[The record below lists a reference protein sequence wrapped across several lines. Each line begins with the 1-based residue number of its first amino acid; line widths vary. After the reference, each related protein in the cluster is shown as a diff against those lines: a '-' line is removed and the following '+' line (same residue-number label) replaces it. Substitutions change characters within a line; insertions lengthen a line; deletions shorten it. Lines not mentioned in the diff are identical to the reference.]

1 MMVPEKFEFKPG
13 VRRMPPELM
22 VKVPTE
28 EPAKKKTPTYNMT
41 MEQIQNIKKAAVD
54 EAIEAAWTLMLG
66 LPVMVLSD
74 KNGFT
79 NEELDKFVDDVMA
92 LHDSY
97 DKGYLTL
104 ADIHFALKDEAGVS
118 IIGKRKKWRKAK

>member
-1 MMVPEKFEFKPG
+1 MIPEKFEFKPG
-13 VRRMPPELM
+13 VRRMPPELT
-22 VKVPTE
+22 VAVPV
-28 EPAKKKTPTYNMT
+28 EPPKKKTPTYNFT
-41 MEQIQNIKKAAVD
+41 LEQIEAIKKNAVS
-54 EAIEAAWTLMLG
+54 EAVEAAWVLMLG

-79 NEELDKFVDDVMA
+79 DEDLDKFVDDVME

-104 ADIHFALKDEAGVS
+104 ADIHTALKDEAGVS
-118 IIGKRKKWRKAK
+118 IIGKKKDWRKRR

>member
-13 VRRMPPELM
+13 VRRTPPELM
-22 VKVPTE
+22 VKVPTD

-41 MEQIQNIKKAAVD
+41 MEQIEAIKKAAVT
-54 EAIEAAWTLMLG
+54 EAVEAAWTLMLG

-79 NEELDKFVDDVMA
+79 NDELDKFVDDVMA

-104 ADIHFALKDEAGVS
+104 ADIHSALKDEAGVS